1 MARNTSVSLGDH
13 FSDFVQE
20 QVASGRY
27 ATASDVLRAGL
38 RLLEYEEAKLD
49 RLRELIA
56 EGIEDID
63 AGRVVRESDEL
74 WDAIDRDVDE
84 RIARE
89 KRTDTRA
96 VS

>member
-13 FSDFVQE
+13 FTEFVE
-20 QVASGRY
+20 KQVATGRY

-49 RLRELIA
+49 RLRDLIA
-56 EGIEDID
+56 EGLADID

-74 WDAIDRDVDE
+74 WDTIDRDVDE

-89 KRTDTRA
+89 KRTDDRA

>member
-63 AGRVVRESDEL
+63 AVGWSGNPMSCGTRL
-74 WDAIDRDVDE
+74 
-84 RIARE
+84 IAMW
-89 KRTDTRA
+89 TS
-96 VS
+96 V